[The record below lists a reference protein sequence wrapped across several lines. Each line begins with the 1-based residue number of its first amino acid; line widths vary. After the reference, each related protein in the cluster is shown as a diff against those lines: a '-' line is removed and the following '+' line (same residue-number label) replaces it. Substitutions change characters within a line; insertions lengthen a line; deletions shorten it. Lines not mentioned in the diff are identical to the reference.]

1 MSRNRDRN
9 RPTTRPSA
17 IDDARNELFGHIHR
31 CGVMRATREQQEE
44 WMKDTIEFLGERFS
58 SLTPKEMEELAVI
71 GMRFCSPVIANA
83 DVASASEAEAEPEQE
98 LATAEQEQEPA
109 TA

>member
-1 MSRNRDRN
+1 M
-9 RPTTRPSA
+9 
-17 IDDARNELFGHIHR
+17 DDARNELFGHIHR

-58 SLTPKEMEELAVI
+58 ALTPKELEELATI

-83 DVASASEAEAEPEQE
+83 EAEAESAPEAE
-98 LATAEQEQEPA
+98 AEVPAEAEQEEEPA
-109 TA
+109 AA

>member
-9 RPTTRPSA
+9 RPVSRPSA
-17 IDDARNELFGHIHR
+17 LDDARNELFGHIHR

-58 SLTPKEMEELAVI
+58 SLTPKELEELGVI

-83 DVASASEAEAEPEQE
+83 DAASASEAEAE
-98 LATAEQEQEPA
+98 QEPA
-109 TA
+109 AA